1 MQARPSAKEPWL
13 TQQHKNRFQIQNLS
27 EVLDPHA
34 LPTGPVTEGSAVL
47 GPRPL
52 CPHLSRQASP
62 CKWSLGRKM
71 PHLLGTQEAPG
82 KAKGQRTV
90 QQLCIRPQKMN
101 GPSTSAE

>member
-47 GPRPL
+47 GPCPL

-62 CKWSLGRKM
+62 CKWSLGRKCLTCLV
-71 PHLLGTQEAPG
+71 PRRPPG
-82 KAKGQRTV
+82 R
-90 QQLCIRPQKMN
+90 
-101 GPSTSAE
+101 